1 MRTALLAFSLAF
13 LSSSAPSQTSQTQT
27 SGVDLDGI
35 DKTCKPCDDF
45 FQFTNGKW
53 LEKNPIPARYS
64 RWGVFEVINEG
75 NRERL
80 RAILETAAAD
90 KSAPKG
96 SATQKIGD
104 YYSSCM
110 DTGSIDKLGWEPL
123 KAGLAQIDKISDPKS
138 TAATIVAL
146 QQAAYTLHPM
156 LYGNPDLKNSDLVIL
171 NVTTGGLSL
180 PDRDYYFKT
189 DDRSKAIR
197 DELVK
202 HIAKMFE
209 LTGDSPEAAAAAAKT
224 ILAFETKIAD
234 ATMTN
239 VERRDPYKRYNPTT
253 VAGLSEMAP
262 NYDWK
267 ALIKA
272 AKVPETALNIGD
284 VKALK
289 AWNSQLGTAP
299 VSEWKSYLKWK
310 LIDQSATLLAKPFV
324 DQNFAF
330 RGTVMSGTKEQ
341 LPRWQTCT
349 NAVDANIGEAL
360 GQAYVAKHFPPQ
372 AKQRMLDLVENL
384 RATLKESLETAD
396 WLEPATRT
404 AAVAKLQGFV
414 AKIGYPD
421 KWEQYATVDITRPSY
436 FSNAK
441 NAYLGEIRENLSHVG
456 KAPDRK
462 QWEMTPPTINA
473 YYNPPYNEIVFP
485 AGILQAPFFD
495 MNADDAANY
504 GAIGAVIGHEM
515 GHGFDDQGSK
525 FDAQGNLKN
534 WWTPEDRRKF
544 EDRAGCIVDE
554 FFNLDVGEGLRH
566 NGKLVTGE
574 AMGDLGGLTIA
585 YRAYKRSLKGKEA
598 PVLDGYTGDQRF
610 FLAFA
615 RVWASSYRP
624 ESMRLQLNTNPH
636 PLGKFRAIGTLQN
649 MPEFHKAFNCKPGD
663 HMVRPPEKQC
673 KLW

>member
-1 MRTALLAFSLAF
+1 MRFFLPLLLISGVFIQPSF
-13 LSSSAPSQTSQTQT
+13 SQTST
-27 SGVDLDGI
+27 SGIDLNGI
-35 DKTCKPCDDF
+35 DKTCKPCEDF
-45 FQFTNGKW
+45 FQFANGTW
-53 LEKNPIPARYS
+53 IEKNPIPERYS
-64 RWGVFEVINEG
+64 RWGTFQVMNEA

-80 RAILETAAAD
+80 RTILDAAVAD
-90 KSAPKG
+90 ANAPKG
-96 SATQKIGD
+96 SAVQKIGD

-110 DTGSIDKLGWEPL
+110 DTGAIDKRGWDPL
-123 KAGLAQIDKISDPKS
+123 KPGFAKIDQLSGSKEIS
-138 TAATIVAL
+138 TTILDL
-146 QQAAYTLHPM
+146 QKDGFRLTPM
-156 LYGNPDLKNSDLVIL
+156 LYGDVDLKNSSLVIL
-171 NVTTGGLSL
+171 NVTSGGLSL

-189 DDRSKAIR
+189 DDRSKTIR
-197 DELVK
+197 EELVK

-209 LTGDSPEAAAAAAKT
+209 LTGVPADQAAVSAKN

-239 VERRDPYKRYNPTT
+239 VDRRDPYKAYNIYTLT
-253 VAGLSEMAP
+253 SLTEMAP
-262 NYDWK
+262 GYDWK
-267 ALIKA
+267 ALVQSV
-272 AKVPETALNIGD
+272 KVPETSINVGD
-284 VKALK
+284 PKALK
-289 AWNSQLGTAP
+289 AWNDLVASASLDD
-299 VSEWKSYLKWK
+299 WKAYLKWK
-310 LIDQSATLLAKPFV
+310 LLDQSANLLSKPFV

-349 NAVDANIGEAL
+349 NAVDGNIGEAL
-360 GQAYVAKHFPPQ
+360 GQAYVDKYFPPK
-372 AKQRMLDLVENL
+372 AKQRMMDLVENL
-384 RATLKESLETAD
+384 RATLKESLESAD
-396 WLEPATRT
+396 WLEASTRK

-414 AKIGYPD
+414 TKIGYPE
-421 KWEQYATVDITRPSY
+421 KWETYATISISRDSY
-436 FSNAK
+436 FNNAK
-441 NAYLGEIRENLSHVG
+441 EAQLGELRENLSHVG
-456 KAPDRK
+456 KAPDK
-462 QWEMTPPTINA
+462 KKWEMTPPTINA

-485 AGILQAPFFD
+485 AGILQPPFFD

-525 FDAQGNLKN
+525 FDVDGNLKN

-544 EDRAGCIVDE
+544 EERAGCIVDQ

-585 YRAYKRSLKGKEA
+585 YRAYKRALKGKEA

-615 RVWASSYRP
+615 RVWAGNQRP
-624 ESMRLQLNTNPH
+624 EAKRLLLNTDPH
-636 PLGKFRAIGTLQN
+636 PLGKFRANGTLQN
-649 MPEFHKAFNCKPGD
+649 MPEFQKAFSCKEGD
-663 HMVRPPEKQC
+663 LMVRPAKDQC

>member
-1 MRTALLAFSLAF
+1 MRTVLLTFSLTAILSLSAVSQT
-13 LSSSAPSQTSQTQT
+13 LSS
-27 SGVDLDGI
+27 GIDLEGM

-53 LEKNPIPARYS
+53 LEKNPIPDRYS
-64 RWGVFEVINEG
+64 RWGTFQIMNEA

-80 RAILETAAAD
+80 RTILDTAAAD
-90 KSAPKG
+90 TTAAKG
-96 SATQKIGD
+96 SATQKVGD
-104 YYSSCM
+104 YYASCM
-110 DTGSIDKLGWEPL
+110 DTAAIDKLGWDPL
-123 KAGLAQIDKISDPKS
+123 KPGFAQIDKISNPKAIAS
-138 TAATIVAL
+138 TLIQL
-146 QQAAYTLHPM
+146 QADGFTLNPM
-156 LYGNPDLKNSDLVIL
+156 LYGSTDLKNSNLVIL
-171 NVTTGGLSL
+171 NATSGGLSL

-189 DDRSKAIR
+189 DDRSKTIR

-209 LTGDSPEAAAAAAKT
+209 LTGESAENAAVTAKN

-253 VAGLSEMAP
+253 VAGLVETAP
-262 NYDWK
+262 NFDWK
-267 ALIKA
+267 AMIQA
-272 AKVPETALNIGD
+272 AKVPETAINVGD

-289 AWNSQLGTAP
+289 AWNDL
-299 VSEWKSYLKWK
+299 VSSASIADWKAYLKWK
-310 LIDQSATLLAKPFV
+310 LLDQSASLLSKPFV

-330 RGTVMSGTKEQ
+330 RGTVISGTKEQ

-349 NAVDANIGEAL
+349 NAVDGSIGEAL
-360 GQAYVAKHFPPQ
+360 GKAYVDKYFPPK

-384 RATLKESLETAD
+384 RASLKESLETAD
-396 WLEPATRT
+396 WLEPTTRK
-404 AAVAKLQGFV
+404 AAVEKLQGFV

-421 KWEQYATVDITRPSY
+421 KWEDYATVEITRNSY
-436 FSNAK
+436 FNNAK
-441 NAYLGEIRENLSHVG
+441 AAQLGELRENLSHVG
-456 KAPDRK
+456 KAPDKK
-462 QWEMTPPTINA
+462 QWQMTPPTINA

-485 AGILQAPFFD
+485 AGILQPPFFD

-525 FDAQGNLKN
+525 FDVQGNLKN

-544 EDRAGCIVDE
+544 EDRAGCIVDQ

-574 AMGDLGGLTIA
+574 AIGDLGGLTIA
-585 YRAYKRSLKGKEA
+585 YRAYKRSLQGKEA

-615 RVWASSYRP
+615 RVWAGNQRP
-624 ESMRLQLNTNPH
+624 ESKRLLLNTDPH

-649 MPEFHKAFNCKPGD
+649 MPEFHRAFSCKEGD
-663 HMVRPPEKQC
+663 AMVRPAKDQC

>member
-1 MRTALLAFSLAF
+1 MRIHLPAFCLMTVLP
-13 LSSSAPSQTSQTQT
+13 LSVFSQTPT
-27 SGVDLDGI
+27 SGIDLNGI

-45 FQFTNGKW
+45 FQFANGTW
-53 LEKNPIPARYS
+53 IEKNPIPERYS
-64 RWGVFEVINEG
+64 RWGTFQVMNEA

-80 RAILETAAAD
+80 RTILDAAVAD
-90 KSAPKG
+90 TSAPKG
-96 SATQKIGD
+96 SAVQKIGD
-104 YYSSCM
+104 YYSSCL
-110 DTGSIDKLGWEPL
+110 DTGAIDKLGWDPL
-123 KAGLAQIDKISDPKS
+123 KPGFAKIDKISSSKAISS
-138 TAATIVAL
+138 TILDL
-146 QQAAYTLHPM
+146 QKDGFRLTPM
-156 LYGNPDLKNSDLVIL
+156 FYGDTDLKNSSLVIL
-171 NVTTGGLSL
+171 NVTSGGLSL

-189 DDRSKAIR
+189 DDRSKTIR
-197 DELVK
+197 EELVK

-209 LTGDSPEAAAAAAKT
+209 LTGVPAEQAATSAKN

-239 VERRDPYKRYNPTT
+239 VDRRDPYKSYNINT
-253 VAGLSEMAP
+253 VVSLTEMAP

-267 ALIKA
+267 AFIQS
-272 AKVPETALNIGD
+272 AKVPETSINVGD
-284 VKALK
+284 PKALK
-289 AWNSQLGTAP
+289 AWNDLVANASLDD
-299 VSEWKSYLKWK
+299 WKAYLKWK
-310 LIDQSATLLAKPFV
+310 LLDQSANLLSKPFV

-330 RGTVMSGTKEQ
+330 RGTVISGTKEQ

-349 NAVDANIGEAL
+349 NAVDGNIGEAL
-360 GQAYVAKHFPPQ
+360 GQTYVDKYFPPK
-372 AKQRMLDLVENL
+372 AKQRMMELVENL
-384 RATLKESLETAD
+384 RATLRESLESAD
-396 WLEPATRT
+396 WLEASTRK

-414 AKIGYPD
+414 TKIGYPE
-421 KWEQYATVDITRPSY
+421 KWETYSTVNISRDSY
-436 FSNAK
+436 FNNSKEAQM
-441 NAYLGEIRENLSHVG
+441 GELRENLSHVG
-456 KAPDRK
+456 KAPDK
-462 QWEMTPPTINA
+462 KKWEMTPPTINA

-485 AGILQAPFFD
+485 AGILQPPFFD

-525 FDAQGNLKN
+525 FDVDGNLKN

-544 EDRAGCIVDE
+544 EDRAGCIVDQ

-615 RVWASSYRP
+615 RVWAGNQRP
-624 ESMRLQLNTNPH
+624 EAKRLLLNTDPH
-636 PLGKFRAIGTLQN
+636 PLGKFRANGTLQN
-649 MPEFHKAFNCKPGD
+649 MPEFQKAFSCKEGD
-663 HMVRPPEKQC
+663 PMVRPAKDQC